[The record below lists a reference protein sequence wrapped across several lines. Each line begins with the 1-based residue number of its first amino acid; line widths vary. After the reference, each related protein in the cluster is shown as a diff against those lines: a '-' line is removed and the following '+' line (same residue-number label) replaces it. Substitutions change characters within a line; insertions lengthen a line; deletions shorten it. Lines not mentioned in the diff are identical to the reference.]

1 MGKQKAIQRNE
12 NDGLHPVEK
21 LKSVKATRHFAGTN
35 EFLMELKVVC
45 QCGQKYKFDVEP
57 VGNRMP
63 FTVNCPV
70 CNLDG
75 TAAANALIAGQ
86 PAGVSPAFAP
96 PPTIARVSS
105 GLKINRSAPEPDTAV
120 AILPMAPENSGS
132 VPPPISGLRP
142 GKTDKKSKPKVEGE
156 FSLWRGILG
165 AVLGTGVGCGLMFA
179 FWLWAHFRFPLMGVA
194 VRCGGQDMGRA
205 GWRAGRRRPWGS
217 SRRSSRAS
225 RSRERLC

>member
-1 MGKQKAIQRNE
+1 MNSYGAESGLSCAVRNIGFE
-12 NDGLHPVEK
+12 
-21 LKSVKATRHFAGTN
+21 RRAGWQSDA
-35 EFLMELKVVC
+35 VH
-45 QCGQKYKFDVEP
+45 GS
-57 VGNRMP
+57 R
-63 FTVNCPV
+63 CPV

-96 PPTIARVSS
+96 PPTIARVFS
-105 GLKINRSAPEPDTAV
+105 GLKINRSAPEPRTPLSPYCRWLRRIPV
-120 AILPMAPENSGS
+120 P

-194 VRCGGQDMGRA
+194 VGAAAGYGARWLARGTETTMGIIAAVIA
-205 GWRAGRRRPWGS
+205 GASVTGTFVLMYGDFALFNIIYDCHLRHGVAYRLS
-217 SRRSSRAS
+217 S
-225 RSRERLC
+225 E